1 MYQTPF
7 DKMDREPVDA
17 TAERPAP
24 TLSATPTP
32 DAIWPSSRPHRG
44 LRGTLA
50 ERWLFVG
57 LCLVVIAALAMQFA
71 VPIASLTRR
80 ISMNNNEGWNA
91 YWSTRVLA
99 GLPLYT
105 DPSSPISNNYPPL
118 SFYIVGLLG
127 RAIGDTILAGR
138 LLCLSALIAVAFMIE
153 RVVGWFGGA
162 RQWSIAA
169 AGIFLLLIAA
179 VAPRYLAADD
189 PQWLAEALMTGS
201 LLLLIGRMPSMPDDR
216 RIVAACLLMVLSGL
230 IKHNQIAL
238 PIATTLWLAWYDR
251 HGLTIWLATAA
262 VAGGIAVAALAF
274 LYGPA
279 VFGEV
284 LRHQRLINPALIG
297 DALHSLGFQL
307 PELLVALALAWR
319 RPRDPRITLLLLF
332 APLAIAIGI
341 GERMG
346 TGVSQNAHFDSA
358 IALTILAGIA
368 LSRGVAGL
376 RQISLRLAA
385 FAVMIA
391 PMTVKAAHHAPANLA
406 QLAAIDRTD
415 AQWRNAIAFLAAQT
429 GPVACERTALCYWSG
444 KPYALDVFNY
454 GQKLHFG
461 HDPIGLRERLAGRE
475 FAALVE
481 VRSARDGEDDA
492 HLPADFRKL
501 IAANYRVD
509 RILSDQVY
517 ILVPRTS

>member
-7 DKMDREPVDA
+7 DKMGRELVDA
-17 TAERPAP
+17 TAERAAPA
-24 TLSATPTP
+24 LSSTPTP
-32 DAIWPSSRPHRG
+32 DAIWPSSPPRRG
-44 LRGTLA
+44 LRGTIA

-57 LCLVVIAALAMQFA
+57 LCLIVVAALAMQFA
-71 VPIASLTRR
+71 MPIASLTRQ

-91 YWSTRVLA
+91 YWSTRALA
-99 GLPLYT
+99 RLPLYT
-105 DPSSPISNNYPPL
+105 DASSPISNNYPPL

-127 RAIGDTILAGR
+127 RAIGDSILAGR
-138 LLCLSALIAVAFMIE
+138 LLCLSGLIAVAIMVE
-153 RVVGWFGGA
+153 RAVRRFGGT
-162 RQWSIAA
+162 RQWSVGA
-169 AGIFLLLIAA
+169 AGIFLLIIAA

-201 LLLLIGRMPSMPDDR
+201 LLLLIGRMPSIPDDG
-216 RIVAACLLMVLSGL
+216 RIVAACLLMLLSGL

-251 HGLTIWLATAA
+251 RGLKIWLAAA
-262 VAGGIAVAALAF
+262 AAAGGVAVAALAF
-274 LYGPA
+274 LYGSA
-279 VFGEV
+279 VFEEV
-284 LRHQRLINPALIG
+284 LHHQRLIDPALIG
-297 DALHSLGFQL
+297 DALRSLGFQL

-332 APLAIAIGI
+332 ALFAIAIGI

-368 LSRGVAGL
+368 LSRGAVRL
-376 RQISLRLAA
+376 RPIALRLAA
-385 FAVMIA
+385 FAVMIV
-391 PMTVKAAHHAPANLA
+391 PMAVKVEHHARANLA

-415 AQWRNAIAFLAAQT
+415 AQWRDAIAFLAAQK
-429 GPVACERTALCYWSG
+429 GPIACERTALCYWSG

-454 GQKLHFG
+454 GQKLHLG

-481 VRSARDGEDDA
+481 VRSARDGDDDA